1 MRSQTRQKTRR
12 KTRMPGIVIIAMAI
26 ILVGLGVKAGK
37 YVSGNFAGEDQ
48 PETSQKA
55 SKTGGVKARTYF
67 SPSDIQANR
76 TLSDYQMV
84 IEKNLMERLGWQK
97 TVEISRSRYEP
108 VVQPQQRPE
117 QLEPVNDLV
126 LTGIVRLDGD
136 NVAIVEDVSSGEA
149 YFLKKGD
156 KLKDYFV
163 EAVTE
168 KNMVLV
174 NGDSRLTPALG
185 SKAQYDSS
193 GHILTT
199 EAPSAQKVEAAVKDT
214 GKSDATMSL
223 IERMKA
229 QRRRELEAE

>member
-1 MRSQTRQKTRR
+1 MRPQTRRRTKR

-37 YVSGNFAGEDQ
+37 YVSGNFTGEYQ
-48 PETSQKA
+48 SETSQET
-55 SKTGGVKARTYF
+55 SRTGGVKARTYP

-97 TVEISRSRYEP
+97 TVKTPRRYEP
-108 VVQPQQRPE
+108 VVQLQQRPE
-117 QLEPVNDLV
+117 QPEVVNDLV

-136 NVAIVEDVSSGEA
+136 NVAIVEDVSRGEA

-156 KLKDYFV
+156 KLRDYYV
-163 EAVTE
+163 EAITE
-168 KNMVLV
+168 ENIVLV

-185 SKAQYDSS
+185 SKVQYDSS
-193 GHILTT
+193 GHILTS
-199 EAPSAQKVEAAVKDT
+199 ELPNVQKVEAAVKDT
-214 GKSDATMSL
+214 DKSDATMSL

-229 QRRRELEAE
+229 QRRKELGS

>member
-97 TVEISRSRYEP
+97 IVERPRRYEP
-108 VVQPQQRPE
+108 VVQPQQRLE
-117 QLEPVNDLV
+117 QPEPVNDLV

-163 EAVTE
+163 ESVTE

-229 QRRRELEAE
+229 QRRRELGTE

>member
-1 MRSQTRQKTRR
+1 MRSQTRQRTKR
-12 KTRMPGIVIIAMAI
+12 KARIPGIVIIAMAI

-37 YVSGNFAGEDQ
+37 YVSGNFAGEHES
-48 PETSQKA
+48 ETSY
-55 SKTGGVKARTYF
+55 STSRIGGAQGGTYSSF
-67 SPSDIQANR
+67 RSIQANR

-108 VVQPQQRPE
+108 VIQPQQRPE
-117 QLEPVNDLV
+117 QPEPVNDLV

-156 KLKDYFV
+156 KLRDYFV

-185 SKAQYDSS
+185 SKTQYDSS

-199 EAPSAQKVEAAVKDT
+199 EAPSAQKAETAVKDT

-229 QRRRELEAE
+229 QRRRELGTE